1 VAGVDEWSIDVTES
15 GSPAVTAEK
24 APARRRW
31 ERVLSPVERLSEI
44 LFGLVMALSI
54 TGSLSVAAGGEE
66 DVHRMLAA
74 AIGCNTAWGIVDG
87 LMYLMSALIV
97 RYRGRALIDEIR
109 ADPDPERAHRAV
121 TDHLPPL
128 LAGAIRKSELEHVHR
143 QLAGMKDLPGAG
155 LTGRDL
161 LGALAVFLLV
171 FVSTLPIVVPFV
183 LPLTPR
189 RALRASHGVAL
200 VLLFAVGFRL
210 GMYVKYRPLV
220 VGAAM
225 VALGASLMGIV
236 VALGG

>member
-1 VAGVDEWSIDVTES
+1 VE
-15 GSPAVTAEK
+15 
-24 APARRRW
+24 RRW

-54 TGSLSVAAGGEE
+54 TGSLSVAAGGKE
-66 DVHRMLAA
+66 DMHRMLAA

-97 RYRGRALIDEIR
+97 RHRGRALIADLR
-109 ADPDPERAHRAV
+109 ADPDPDRAHRAI
-121 TDHLPPL
+121 TDHLPPI
-128 LAGAIRKSELEHVHR
+128 LAAAIRKPELEHVHR
-143 QLAGMKDLPGAG
+143 QLAGMEDLPGAG

-171 FVSTLPIVVPFV
+171 FASTLPVVVPFV
-183 LPLTPR
+183 LPLTPH
-189 RALRASHGVAL
+189 RALRVSHGVAL
-200 VLLFAVGFRL
+200 ALLFAVGFRL
-210 GMYVKYRPLV
+210 GRYVGYRPLI

-225 VALGASLMGIV
+225 IALGVSLMGIV

>member
-1 VAGVDEWSIDVTES
+1 M
-15 GSPAVTAEK
+15 
-24 APARRRW
+24 RRRW

-54 TGSLSVAAGGEE
+54 TGSLSVAANGEE

-97 RYRGRALIDEIR
+97 RYRGRALIDAIR
-109 ADPDPERAHRAV
+109 ADPDPERAHRAI

-128 LAGAIRKSELEHVHR
+128 LATEIRKPELEHVHR
-143 QLAGMKDLPGAG
+143 QLATMKDLPSAG

-161 LGALAVFLLV
+161 LGAFAVFLLV
-171 FVSTLPIVVPFV
+171 FVSTLPVVVPFL

-189 RALRASHGVAL
+189 SALRTSHGVAL
-200 VLLFAVGFRL
+200 ALLFAVGFRL
-210 GMYVKYRPLV
+210 GRYVKYRPLV

-225 VALGASLMGIV
+225 IALGASLMAIV

>member
-1 VAGVDEWSIDVTES
+1 MSAQDG
-15 GSPAVTAEK
+15 ATAEK

-31 ERVLSPVERLSEI
+31 EYVLSPVERLSEI
-44 LFGLVMALSI
+44 LYGLVMALAI
-54 TGSLSVAAGGEE
+54 TGSLSVAANGEE

-87 LMYLMSALIV
+87 LMYLLSLLIL
-97 RYRGRALIDEIR
+97 RHRGRALV
-109 ADPDPERAHRAV
+109 AALQAAPDPERAQR
-121 TDHLPPL
+121 TIRDHLPPL
-128 LAGAIRKSELEHVHR
+128 VAAAIRKPGLEQIHR
-143 QLAGMKDLPGAG
+143 QLAGMKEVPGAG

-171 FVSTLPIVVPFV
+171 FVSTLPVVVPFV

-189 RALRASHGVAL
+189 RALHVSRGVAL

-210 GMYVKYRPLV
+210 GRYVEYRPLV
-220 VGAAM
+220 VGGAM
-225 VALGASLMGIV
+225 IALGASLVGIV

>member
-1 VAGVDEWSIDVTES
+1 VSEHHG
-15 GSPAVTAEK
+15 VTAEK

-66 DVHRMLAA
+66 DVRRMLAA
-74 AIGCNTAWGIVDG
+74 VIGCNTAWGIVDG
-87 LMYLMSALIV
+87 LMYLLSLLIV
-97 RYRGRALIDEIR
+97 RYRGRALIAALR
-109 ADPDPERAHRAV
+109 ANPDPERAQLAIA
-121 TDHLPPL
+121 DHLPPL
-128 LAGAIRKSELEHVHR
+128 LAAAIRKPELEHVHR

-171 FVSTLPIVVPFV
+171 FVSMLPVVVPFV

-189 RALRASHGVAL
+189 RALRVSHGVAL
-200 VLLFAVGFRL
+200 GLLFAVGFRL
-210 GMYVKYRPLV
+210 GRYVEYRPLV
-220 VGAAM
+220 VGATM
-225 VALGASLMGIV
+225 VALGASLVGIV
-236 VALGG
+236 AALGG